1 MNRSQIFVDVVFVL
15 VVSFFIHFTIHQ
27 HNTIQDLEHFSMV
40 ITERGRIN
48 DDQLREVMYSMINR
62 GNENDVELAKNQG
75 RSEGILV
82 AIKDPE
88 VTDEY
93 HALWHDGYY
102 RGMDQKDFSIESVT
116 TSSYEEGYHNGI
128 EDALKDTGQQ
138 THPEYTEREQTQDIP
153 ETSSL
158 DPEIIKGRAKLRATL
173 EPEFDKKIKDL
184 IDDQKVKL
192 TKE

>member
-15 VVSFFIHFTIHQ
+15 VVSFFIHLTIHQ
-27 HNTIQDLEHFSMV
+27 HNTIQDLEHFNMIV
-40 ITERGRIN
+40 TERGRIN
-48 DDQLREVMYSMINR
+48 DDQLREVMYGMINR

-93 HALWHDGYY
+93 HELWHDGYY
-102 RGMDQKDFSIESVT
+102 RGMAQNEFSLESVT
-116 TSSYEEGYHNGI
+116 TSSYEEGYHSGI
-128 EDALKDTGQQ
+128 NDALRDAGI
-138 THPEYTEREQTQDIP
+138 THPEYTEREQTKDIA

-158 DPEIIKGRAKLRATL
+158 DPEIIKGRAKLRAIL

-184 IDDQKVKL
+184 IDDQKAKL
-192 TKE
+192 TNE

>member
-27 HNTIQDLEHFSMV
+27 HNTIQDLEHFNTV
-40 ITERGRIN
+40 ITERSRIN

-62 GNENDVELAKNQG
+62 SNENDLELAKNQG

-88 VTDEY
+88 VTEEY
-93 HALWHDGYY
+93 HELWHDGYY
-102 RGMDQKDFSIESVT
+102 RGMAQNEFSLESVT

-128 EDALKDTGQQ
+128 DDALRDAGI
-138 THPEYTEREQTQDIP
+138 THPEYTEREQTQDIA

-158 DPEIIKGRAKLRATL
+158 DPEIIKGRAKLRAIL

>member
-1 MNRSQIFVDVVFVL
+1 MNRSQIFVDAVFVL
-15 VVSFFIHFTIHQ
+15 VVSFFIHLTIHQ

-62 GNENDVELAKNQG
+62 GNENDLELAKNQG

-116 TSSYEEGYHNGI
+116 TSSYKEGYHNGI
-128 EDALKDTGQQ
+128 EDALKDSGKI
-138 THPEYTEREQTQDIP
+138 HPEYTEREQTQDIT
-153 ETSSL
+153 ETPSL
-158 DPEIIKGRAKLRATL
+158 DPEIIKGRAKLRVLL

-184 IDDQKVKL
+184 VEDQKVKL
-192 TKE
+192 TNE

>member
-62 GNENDVELAKNQG
+62 SNENDLELAKNQG

-88 VTDEY
+88 VTKEY
-93 HALWHDGYY
+93 HELWHDGYY
-102 RGMDQKDFSIESVT
+102 RGMAQNEFSIET
-116 TSSYEEGYHNGI
+116 LTASSYEEGYHSGI
-128 EDALKDTGQQ
+128 EDALRDSGEI
-138 THPEYTEREQTQDIP
+138 HPEYTDREQTQDISEP
-153 ETSSL
+153 SILTKA
-158 DPEIIKGRAKLRATL
+158 EIIKGRAKLRATL

>member
-1 MNRSQIFVDVVFVL
+1 MNRSQIFVDIVFVL
-15 VVSFFIHFTIHQ
+15 VVSFFIHLTIYQ
-27 HNTIQDLEHFSMV
+27 HNTIQDLEHFNMIV
-40 ITERGRIN
+40 TERGRIN

-93 HALWHDGYY
+93 HELWHDGYY
-102 RGMDQKDFSIESVT
+102 RGMAQNEFSLESVT

-128 EDALKDTGQQ
+128 DDALRDAGI
-138 THPEYTEREQTQDIP
+138 THPEYTEREQTQDIA

-158 DPEIIKGRAKLRATL
+158 DPEIIKGRAKLRAIL

-184 IDDQKVKL
+184 IGDQKAKL

>member
-1 MNRSQIFVDVVFVL
+1 MNRSQIFVDIVFVL

-27 HNTIQDLEHFSMV
+27 HNTIQDLEHFNTV
-40 ITERGRIN
+40 ITERSRIN

-62 GNENDVELAKNQG
+62 SNENDLELAKNQG

-88 VTDEY
+88 VTEEY
-93 HALWHDGYY
+93 HELWHDGYY
-102 RGMDQKDFSIESVT
+102 RGMAQNEFSLESVT

-128 EDALKDTGQQ
+128 DDALRDAGI
-138 THPEYTEREQTQDIP
+138 THPEYTEREQTQDIA

-158 DPEIIKGRAKLRATL
+158 DPEIIKGRAKLRAIL

-184 IDDQKVKL
+184 IGDQKAKL
-192 TKE
+192 TNE

>member
-102 RGMDQKDFSIESVT
+102 RGMDQKDFSLESVT

-128 EDALKDTGQQ
+128 DDALRDAGI
-138 THPEYTEREQTQDIP
+138 THPEYTEREQTQDIA
-153 ETSSL
+153 ETSSF
-158 DPEIIKGRAKLRATL
+158 DPEIIKGRAKLRAIL

-184 IDDQKVKL
+184 IGDQKAKL
-192 TKE
+192 TNE